1 MVAMVVHDTTTIGD
15 AIAIV
20 YDALLQLLYAA
31 EEAESWSC
39 LEAITR
45 EVYSRRLQS
54 LTFLI
59 LFCVRTGFS

>member
-31 EEAESWSC
+31 EEAAK
-39 LEAITR
+39 L
-45 EVYSRRLQS
+45 V
-54 LTFLI
+54 
-59 LFCVRTGFS
+59 LFRGYN